1 MSANGA
7 FSTTLDYQ
15 FFGGG
20 VVQNS
25 GEVSGLIE
33 TSLVSNA
40 QVSITGEISNFNL
53 DFSFSAGIETPTIYG
68 TADLS
73 FGFAVS
79 GQADQG
85 IQTFGKSEWIN
96 RLPFDVSSEGYVVV
110 SGSLNQTLDFNLD
123 TNIFLFSDGDGAG
136 SFGFSLAS
144 EGTNISTGIYHRQGA
159 NYCTLDG
166 LDYNN
171 VQILSSYND
180 CTLVVDGI
188 RQAEIIT
195 AFNK

>member
-20 VVQNS
+20 YSRVS

-33 TSLVSNA
+33 TSLIFDA
-40 QVSITGEISNFNL
+40 QVPITGEISNFNL
-53 DFSFSAGIETPTIYG
+53 DFSFVAGVETPTIYG
-68 TADLS
+68 NADLS
-73 FGFAVS
+73 FGFVAS
-79 GQADQG
+79 GQAEQG

-96 RLPFDVSSEGYVVV
+96 RLPFEASSEGYVVV
-110 SGSLNQTLDFNLD
+110 SGNLNQTLEFNLD

-144 EGTNISTGIYHRQGA
+144 KGTNVSTGIYHREGA

-166 LDYNN
+166 SDYNS
-171 VQILSSYND
+171 VQILLSYND
-180 CTLVVDGI
+180 LHLVDSGI

>member
-40 QVSITGEISNFNL
+40 QVPITGQVGNLNL
-53 DFSFSAGIETPTIYG
+53 DFSFVSGIETPTIEG
-68 TADLS
+68 TLDAS
-73 FGFAVS
+73 FGFTVS
-79 GQADQG
+79 AQADQG
-85 IQTFGKSEWIN
+85 IQRFGKSEWTN
-96 RLPFDVSSEGYVVV
+96 RLSFTGSAEGYVVV

-123 TNIFLFSDGDGAG
+123 TNIYLFSDGDGAG

-144 EGTNISTGIYHRQGA
+144 KGTNVSTGIYHRQGA
-159 NYCTLDG
+159 NYCTLDAS
-166 LDYNN
+166 DYNN
-171 VQILSSYND
+171 VQILSSYNN
-180 CTLVVDGI
+180 CTLVNDGI